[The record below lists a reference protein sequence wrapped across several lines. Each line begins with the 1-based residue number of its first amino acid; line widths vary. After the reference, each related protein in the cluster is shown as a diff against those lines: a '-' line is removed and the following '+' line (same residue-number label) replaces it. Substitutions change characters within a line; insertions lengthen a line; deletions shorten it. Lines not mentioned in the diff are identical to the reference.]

1 MTAALTIGVIG
12 VGHLVRHMM
21 PTLVTGGHRFILSAR
36 NRETAAELSRRLR
49 LEIVED
55 NAEIVAR
62 CDIVILA
69 VRPYDAVQV
78 AGSLP
83 WRADM
88 TVLSLCAGVAS
99 AELAPAVAPA
109 RLIMAI
115 PTVGAEF
122 GESAT
127 VMWPED
133 APCRALLEPCG
144 PVIALA
150 DERQFMP
157 ASTIACYYGWL
168 HELMGAMTAWTAGQ
182 GIPEDAARLL
192 VAQTTR
198 AAATVVRER
207 RDTPIPELVA
217 DVATPKSFT
226 LLGLEEL
233 RRNDAFGLWRDAAD
247 TVACHLS
254 GANEPDAVKAKGG

>member
-1 MTAALTIGVIG
+1 
-12 VGHLVRHMM
+12 
-21 PTLVTGGHRFILSAR
+21 
-36 NRETAAELSRRLR
+36 
-49 LEIVED
+49 
-55 NAEIVAR
+55 
-62 CDIVILA
+62 
-69 VRPYDAVQV
+69 
-78 AGSLP
+78 
-83 WRADM
+83 
-88 TVLSLCAGVAS
+88 
-99 AELAPAVAPA
+99 
-109 RLIMAI
+109 MAI

-127 VMWPED
+127 VMWPDD

-150 DERQFMP
+150 EERLFAP
-157 ASTIACYYGWL
+157 ASVIACYYGWV
-168 HELMGAMTAWTAGQ
+168 HELVDAMTTWTADR

-233 RRNDAFGLWRDAAD
+233 RRQDAFDLWRNAAD
-247 TVACHLS
+247 TVAGHLS
-254 GANEPDAVKAKGG
+254 GANEPDAVKPKGS

>member
-1 MTAALTIGVIG
+1 MTASPTVGVIG

-21 PTLVTGGHRFILSAR
+21 PALVTGGHRFILSAR
-36 NRETAAELSRRLR
+36 NRETAAELSRRFR

-62 CDIVILA
+62 CDIVVLA
-69 VRPYDAVQV
+69 VRPYDAAQV

-83 WRADM
+83 WRAD
-88 TVLSLCAGVAS
+88 TTLLSLCAGVGS

-109 RLIMAI
+109 RLVLAM

-127 VMWPED
+127 VMWPDD

-144 PVIALA
+144 PVIALD
-150 DERQFMP
+150 DERLFAP
-157 ASTIACYYGWL
+157 ASVIACYYGWV
-168 HELMGAMTAWTAGQ
+168 HELVDAVTTWTADQ
-182 GIPEDAARLL
+182 GVPEDAARLL

-207 RDTPIPELVA
+207 RDIPIPELVA
-217 DVATPKSFT
+217 GVATPKSFT

-233 RRNDAFGLWRDAAD
+233 RRHDALGLWRGAAG
-247 TVACHLS
+247 TVSRHLS
-254 GANEPDAVKAKGG
+254 GADDT

>member
-1 MTAALTIGVIG
+1 MTAASTVGVIG

-21 PTLVTGGHRFILSAR
+21 PALVTGGHRFILSAR
-36 NRETAAELSRRLR
+36 NRETAAELSKRFR
-49 LEIVED
+49 LEILED

-78 AGSLP
+78 AGGLP

-109 RLIMAI
+109 RLVMAI

-127 VMWPED
+127 VMWPDD
-133 APCRALLEPCG
+133 APCRALLAPCG
-144 PVIALA
+144 PVIAL
-150 DERQFMP
+150 DEERQFAP
-157 ASTIACYYGWL
+157 ASVIACYYGWV
-168 HELMGAMTAWTAGQ
+168 HELMGAITSWTADR

-207 RDTPIPELVA
+207 RETSIPELVA

-233 RRNDAFGLWRDAAD
+233 RRQDAFDLWRNAAD
-247 TVACHLS
+247 TVAGHLS
-254 GANEPDAVKAKGG
+254 GANEPDAVKPKGS